1 MKVVVAVVRQGP
13 VNVVVVVLWGRI
25 FSSGSMPPHDVVVVV
40 VMMIALPFHRMTVG
54 YFYS

>member
-25 FSSGSMPPHDVVVVV
+25 FSSGSMPPHDVAVV
-40 VMMIALPFHRMTVG
+40 VMMIALPFHRMTAG